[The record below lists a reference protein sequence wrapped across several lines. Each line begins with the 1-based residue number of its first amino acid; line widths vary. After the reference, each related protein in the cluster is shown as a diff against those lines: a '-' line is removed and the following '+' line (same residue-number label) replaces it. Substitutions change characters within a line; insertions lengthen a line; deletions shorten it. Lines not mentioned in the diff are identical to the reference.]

1 MRTLIPQEA
10 GARAKPMGRAGR
22 GLGFGLTPP
31 ALALFGLGLVICLPA
46 FFDAWQI
53 YWMLG
58 WDGLM
63 AVLVVVDAARLP
75 APERLVVT
83 RRFLD
88 SPQMGRATRVEL
100 AVRLDGDGAVEVRL
114 VDDLHPALVAMP
126 EEQVVQVRPGEDAVS
141 VTTIYPG
148 QRGDFE
154 MGRVYLRYRGGLRLV
169 ERWAAAE
176 LRVEPEPSAEQG
188 WALEPSLQP
197 GPGLGP
203 EASAEQG
210 KEDAEARQVVRVY
223 PAHEDGRRSTQ
234 FYLLRARQIEMERR
248 RLQLRG
254 MGREFECL
262 REYQPGDEL
271 RKISWTATARRGRLV
286 TRQFT
291 MERSQQVWML
301 LDAGR
306 LSRTAF
312 DLRRR
317 AEWTSEQ
324 GGGGF
329 EAETF
334 GEREAAHLL
343 TVTQLDQ
350 AASAATML
358 AQVIQGGGDKF
369 ALLAYGRRVQQL
381 LPPGSGA
388 AHLRM
393 LMDLLSQ
400 TRSETAEADHLQA
413 VARLKTAQRRRGL
426 ILWITELADSAGR
439 PELVAAAGEL
449 ARRHVV
455 VLILLRHPA
464 LEALAAQE
472 PRTSEEMFHGAAA
485 QEMLER
491 RRERL
496 AELERQGVLI
506 LETTA
511 EEVGARAVSAYLEVK
526 AQGRV

>member
-22 GLGFGLTPP
+22 GLGFGLTPL

-46 FFDAWQI
+46 FFAARQI

-63 AVLVVVDAARLP
+63 ALLVVVDGARLP
-75 APERLVVT
+75 APERFVVR

-100 AVRLDGDGAVEVRL
+100 AVRLDGDAAVEVRL

-154 MGRVYLRYRGGLRLV
+154 MGRVYLRYRGGLRMV

-176 LRVEPEPSAEQG
+176 LRVGLEPSAEQG
-188 WALEPSLQP
+188 WALEAGAGS
-197 GPGLGP
+197 GP
-203 EASAEQG
+203 EAGAEQG
-210 KEDAEARQVVRVY
+210 KDDAAARQVVRVY
-223 PAHEDGRRSTQ
+223 PAHEDGRRSTE

-291 MERSQQVWML
+291 VERSQQVWML
-301 LDAGR
+301 LEAGR

-312 DLRRR
+312 ELRRR
-317 AEWTSEQ
+317 AEWTSGQ

-350 AASAATML
+350 AASAVTML

-369 ALLAYGRRVQQL
+369 AMLAYGRRVQQL
-381 LPPGSGA
+381 LPPGRGA

-400 TRSETAEADHLQA
+400 TRSETAEANHLQA

-439 PELVAAAGEL
+439 PELVTAAGEL

-472 PRTSEEMFHGAAA
+472 PRTREEMFHSAAA

-491 RRERL
+491 RKERL

-511 EEVGARAVSAYLEVK
+511 EEMGARAVSAYLEVK